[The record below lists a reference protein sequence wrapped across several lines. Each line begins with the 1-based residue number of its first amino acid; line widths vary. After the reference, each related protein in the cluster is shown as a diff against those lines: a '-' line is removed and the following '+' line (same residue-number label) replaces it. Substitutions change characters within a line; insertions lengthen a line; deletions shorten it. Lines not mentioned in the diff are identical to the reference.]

1 MKLLG
6 EDHEFTKLIISHK
19 GVDPEDAF
27 STVPYEKGFHFLW
40 YLDRLVGREHFDKFI
55 PHYFQTWAKK
65 SLDSF
70 EFKQTFL
77 DFFNAYGNEEI
88 KAKVAQIDW
97 EGRFYTP
104 GLPPKPEFDT
114 SYVDTCL
121 ALAEKWKAEVGPR
134 SFPLHGRFLADF
146 LGRISCPSPRTRRRS
161 QRTRRSSSSRR
172 CRTSRPASARSAR
185 NCSVAPTAYAIPR
198 TSSSSR
204 HTMASAC
211 GLVIGRR
218 SPASWSSWEAPDA

>member
-121 ALAEKWKAEVGPR
+121 ALAEKWKAEVGSR
-134 SFPLHGRFLADF
+134 SFPPHWRLLADF
-146 LGRISCPSPRTRRRS
+146 CYSGFRA
-161 QRTRRSSSSRR
+161 Q
-172 CRTSRPASARSAR
+172 ARGHGVVHS
-185 NCSVAPTAYAIPR
+185 
-198 TSSSSR
+198 
-204 HTMASAC
+204 
-211 GLVIGRR
+211 
-218 SPASWSSWEAPDA
+218 EPDARLPSGGAGLLALP